1 MTYDLCV
8 VGNDEASLE
17 LAFVAARHGQNVLS
31 ILPEQRHSSW
41 MMSQALEHLVSN
53 LLADMTDARRRQL
66 RRNGSPR
73 LVQRLLANSLT
84 SEMSDHVSALEN
96 VGADVSIGE
105 VRFQS
110 ADSLVL
116 TSGAYSR
123 RNLVRASNVVIG
135 MGVRR
140 TAVHRPLGL
149 VPFHRPES
157 LLCGSEIPKSLCIL
171 GGGGLGAGLAALF
184 SLFGSQVRFLSD
196 LDPCDALL
204 NLAEDSGV
212 VVATHPAE
220 LGLSMDHPFAL
231 NQGDIVDCRRSEGF
245 TDHLGLSAIGIEPDE
260 HGLLW
265 CSSSL
270 ETWTPGV
277 FGIGDVIG
285 FSSGVSQHPTEQA
298 MRILNRMT
306 HRIRKPHFLRT
317 RSTNWAMV

>member
-41 MMSQALEHLVSN
+41 MMSQALQQMVSN
-53 LLADMTDARRRQL
+53 LLADASESRRRQW
-66 RRNGSPR
+66 RKTGSPR

-84 SEMSDHVSALEN
+84 YEMTDHVSALEN

-105 VRFQS
+105 ARFQT
-110 ADSLVL
+110 ADTLVL
-116 TSGAYSR
+116 TNGAHGR
-123 RNLVRASNVVIG
+123 RSLVRAANIVIG

-157 LLCGSEIPKSLCIL
+157 LLAGSELPSTLCIL
-171 GGGGLGAGLAALF
+171 GGGGLGAGLASIF
-184 SLFGSQVRFLSD
+184 SLFGSHVRFLSD
-196 LDPCDALL
+196 LDACDSMLT
-204 NLAEDSGV
+204 LAEDSGV
-212 VVATHPAE
+212 IVATHPAE
-220 LGLSMDHPFAL
+220 LGLSVDHPFAL

-317 RSTNWAMV
+317 RSTNWAMI

>member
-8 VGNDEASLE
+8 LGNDEAALE

-31 ILPEQRHSSW
+31 ILPEQRHSAW
-41 MMSQALEHLVSN
+41 MMSQALEHLVGN
-53 LLADMTDARRRQL
+53 LLADMSEARRRQL

-84 SEMSDHVSALEN
+84 SEMSDHVAALEN
-96 VGADVSIGE
+96 AGADVSIGE
-105 VRFQS
+105 VRFQN
-110 ADSLVL
+110 ADALVL
-116 TSGAYSR
+116 TNGAYGR
-123 RNLVRASNVVIG
+123 RSLVRASNIVIG

-157 LLCGSEIPKSLCIL
+157 LLLGSELPASLCIL
-171 GGGGLGAGLAALF
+171 GGGGLGAGLASVF
-184 SLFGSQVRFLSD
+184 SLFGSKVRYLSD
-196 LDPCDALL
+196 LDSCDSMLS
-204 NLAEDSGV
+204 LAEDSGV
-212 VVATHPAE
+212 VVAAHPAE
-220 LGLSMDHPFAL
+220 LGLSMEHPFAL

-245 TDHLGLSAIGIEPDE
+245 SDHLGLSSIGIEPDE

-277 FGIGDVIG
+277 FGIGEVIG
-285 FSSGVSQHPTEQA
+285 FSSGVSQNPTDQA
-298 MRILNRMT
+298 LRILNRIT
-306 HRIRKPHFLRT
+306 HRIRRPHFLRT
-317 RSTNWAMV
+317 RTANWAMV